1 MAYRVEAANAAY
13 TGEVAGVAFVNGVA
27 DGLDAV
33 PDYFYR
39 HHGYKVTRI
48 QNQKSTMGGSA
59 RKVEEK

>member
-27 DGLDAV
+27 DGLNVV

-39 HHGYKVTRI
+39 HHGYKVTRL
-48 QNQKSTMGGSA
+48 QNQRTTVGGDA
-59 RKVEEK
+59 RKADAR